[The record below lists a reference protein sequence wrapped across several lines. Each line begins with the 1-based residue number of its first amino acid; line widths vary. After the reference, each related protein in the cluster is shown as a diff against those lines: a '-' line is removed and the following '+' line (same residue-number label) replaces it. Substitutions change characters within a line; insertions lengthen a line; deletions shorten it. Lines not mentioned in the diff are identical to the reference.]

1 MAATASAT
9 QKSPTHRAP
18 AAGFSYRART
28 AQGKIVKGAFDVPN
42 EAAVTARLLT
52 MGLSP
57 ISISEKAEGTGLNR
71 DISLG
76 FLSRGIKTND
86 FAIATR
92 QLATMTAS
100 GLALLRAVT
109 VVADQTENA
118 KLQELLHDVARDIET
133 GNSFS
138 DSLAKHREIPLIMV
152 SMLRA
157 GEAGGFLDVALA
169 AVATTFEKEAK
180 LKATIKS
187 AMTYPAAVL
196 GIAVLAVI
204 AMLLFIVPVFKK
216 MFEGFGKGLPA
227 PTQVLVTISDNM
239 FWVLPTVI
247 VVIVGLSAL
256 WKAKKDDEAVRRVVH
271 PLLLKLP
278 IFGPLMG
285 KVAISRFARNLSNM
299 TLAGVP
305 LLKALQIVGQ
315 ASGNWVIEQTA
326 DRVAESVRLG
336 GSMAEP
342 LEQEKIFPAMVVQ
355 MVAVG
360 EESGSV
366 DTMLGKVADFY
377 DDEIEATSAALTSL
391 IEPLLIC
398 VLGVVVGGMVV
409 ALYMPIFSIASA
421 VH

>member
-1 MAATASAT
+1 MAAAPTVQKAAAT
-9 QKSPTHRAP
+9 SHG
-18 AAGFSYRART
+18 AGRSFAYRARNS
-28 AQGKIVKGAFDVPN
+28 AGKVVKGSFDLPN
-42 EAAVTARLLT
+42 ESAVATRLIG

-57 ISISEKAEGTGLNR
+57 LVITEKAEGTGLNR

-76 FLSRGIKTND
+76 FLSKGIKTND
-86 FAIATR
+86 FAVATR
-92 QLATMTAS
+92 QLATMTSS

-109 VVADQTENA
+109 VVADQTEND
-118 KLQELLHDVARDIET
+118 KLQELLHEVGRDIEV

-138 DSLAKHREIPLIMV
+138 DSLAKHREVPLIMT

-157 GEAGGFLDVALA
+157 GEEGGFLDVALA

-196 GIAVLAVI
+196 GIAVIAVI
-204 AMLLFIVPVFKK
+204 AMLIFIVPVFKK
-216 MFEGFGKGLPA
+216 MFEGFGKSLPA
-227 PTQVLVTISDNM
+227 PTQVLVDISDNM
-239 FWVLPTVI
+239 VWLLPTAI

-256 WKAKKDDEAVRRVVH
+256 WRAKKDDDAVRRIVD
-271 PLLLKLP
+271 PLLLKVP
-278 IFGPLMG
+278 IFGPLLA
-285 KVAISRFARNLSNM
+285 KIAISRFARNLANM
-299 TLAGVP
+299 THAGVP
-305 LLKALQIVGQ
+305 LLRSLQIVGH

-326 DRVAESVRLG
+326 VRVAESVRLG
-336 GSMAEP
+336 GSMSDP
-342 LEQEKIFPAMVVQ
+342 LSEEKIFPAMVVQ

-366 DTMLGKVADFY
+366 DIMLGKVADFY

>member
-1 MAATASAT
+1 MAGSAVA
-9 QKSPTHRAP
+9 QKGGARA
-18 AAGFSYRART
+18 ANKEFAYRARN
-28 AQGKIVKGAFDVPN
+28 AEGKIVKGAFDVPT
-42 EAAVTARLLT
+42 EAAAASRLLS

-57 ISISEKAEGTGLNR
+57 VSIAEKEVGSGLNKE
-71 DISLG
+71 ISLG
-76 FLSRGIKTND
+76 FLSKGIKTTHL
-86 FAIATR
+86 AVATR
-92 QLATMTAS
+92 QLATMTNS

-109 VVADQTENA
+109 VVADQTENE
-118 KLQELLHDVARDIET
+118 KLQALLHDVARDIET

-138 DSLAKHREIPLIMV
+138 DSLAKHKEIPLIMV

-157 GEAGGFLDVALA
+157 GEAGGFLDIALA

-196 GIAVLAVI
+196 GIAVIAVV
-204 AMLLFIVPVFKK
+204 AMLLFIVPIFKK
-216 MFEGFGKGLPA
+216 MFEGFGKALPL
-227 PTQVLVTISDNM
+227 PTQILVDISDNM
-239 FWVLPTVI
+239 VWIIPTAIVLI
-247 VVIVGLSAL
+247 VTLTAL
-256 WKAKKDDEAVRRVVH
+256 WRAKKDADAVRRVVH
-271 PLLLKLP
+271 PLLLKFP

-285 KVAISRFARNLSNM
+285 KVAISRFARNLANM
-299 TLAGVP
+299 THAGVP
-305 LLKALQIVGQ
+305 LLRALQIVGQ

-326 DRVAESVRLG
+326 NRVAESIRLG

-342 LEQEKIFPAMVVQ
+342 LSEEKIFPAMVVQ

-366 DTMLGKVADFY
+366 DVMLGKVADFY

>member
-1 MAATASAT
+1 MAAAAT
-9 QKSPTHRAP
+9 STRGGAKEY
-18 AAGFSYRART
+18 SYRARD
-28 AQGKIVKGAFDVPN
+28 AQGKIVKGSFDLPT
-42 EAAVTARLLT
+42 EAAVSARIIG

-57 ISISEKAEGTGLNR
+57 VSISEKAAGTGLNK

-76 FLSRGIKTND
+76 FLSRGIKTGD
-86 FAIATR
+86 FAVATR
-92 QLATMTAS
+92 QLATMTNA
-100 GLALLRAVT
+100 GLALLRAVS
-109 VVADQTENA
+109 VVADQTENE
-118 KLQELLHDVARDIET
+118 KLREMLHDVGRDIET

-138 DSLAKHREIPLIMV
+138 DSLAKHREVPLIMV

-196 GIAVLAVI
+196 GIAVIAVI

-216 MFEGFGKGLPA
+216 MFEGFGKALPA
-227 PTQVLVTISDNM
+227 PTQLLVDISDNM
-239 FWVLPTVI
+239 VWALPTAI

-256 WKAKKDDEAVRRVVH
+256 WRAKKDDDAVRRIVH
-271 PLLLKLP
+271 PLMLKFP
-278 IFGPLMG
+278 VFGPLMG
-285 KVAISRFARNLSNM
+285 KVAISRFARNMANM
-299 TLAGVP
+299 TQAGVP

-326 DRVAESVRLG
+326 GRVAESIRLG

-342 LEQEKIFPAMVVQ
+342 LSEEKIFPAMVVQ

-366 DTMLGKVADFY
+366 DTMLAKVADFY

>member
-1 MAATASAT
+1 MAAVATAQRSAA
-9 QKSPTHRAP
+9 KE
-18 AAGFSYRART
+18 FSYRARD
-28 AQGKIVKGAFDVPN
+28 AQGKIVKGSFDVPN
-42 EAAVTARLLT
+42 EGAVSARLLG

-57 ISISEKAEGTGLNR
+57 ISIAEKAPGSGLNR
-71 DISLG
+71 DISIG
-76 FLSRGIKTND
+76 FLSRGIKTGD
-86 FAIATR
+86 FAVATR
-92 QLATMTAS
+92 QLATMTNS

-109 VVADQTENA
+109 VVGDQTEND
-118 KLQELLHDVARDIET
+118 KLRELLQDVARDIET

-138 DSLAKHREIPLIMV
+138 DSLAKHKEVPLIMV

-180 LKATIKS
+180 LKSTIKS

-196 GIAVLAVI
+196 GIAVIAVI

-216 MFEGFGKGLPA
+216 MFEGFGKALPA
-227 PTQVLVTISDNM
+227 PTQVLVDISDNM
-239 FWVLPTVI
+239 VWILPTAI
-247 VVIVGLSAL
+247 VVIVALSAF
-256 WKAKKDDEAVRRVVH
+256 WKAKKDDDAVRRIVH

-278 IFGPLMG
+278 VFGPLMA
-285 KVAISRFARNLSNM
+285 KVAISRFARNMANM
-299 TLAGVP
+299 TQAGVP

-326 DRVAESVRLG
+326 GRVAESIRLG
-336 GSMAEP
+336 GTMADP
-342 LEQEKIFPAMVVQ
+342 LSEEKIFPAMVVQ

>member
-1 MAATASAT
+1 MAVAAAA
-9 QKSPTHRAP
+9 QKAAARSGVRA
-18 AAGFSYRART
+18 FDYRARNSV
-28 AQGKIVKGAFDVPN
+28 GKVVKGSFELPN
-42 EAAVTARLLT
+42 EAAVSARLLS

-57 ISISEKAEGTGLNR
+57 VSISEKAEGTGLNR
-71 DISLG
+71 DISIG
-76 FLSRGIKTND
+76 FLSRGIKTKD

-92 QLATMTAS
+92 QLATMTNS

-109 VVADQTENA
+109 VVADQTEND
-118 KLQELLHDVARDIET
+118 KLQEMLQDVARDIET

-138 DSLAKHREIPLIMV
+138 DSLAKHREVPLIMV

-216 MFEGFGKGLPA
+216 MFEGFGKSLPV
-227 PTQVLVTISDNM
+227 PTQVLVDISDNM
-239 FWVLPTVI
+239 VWILPTAI
-247 VVIVGLSAL
+247 VLIVGLSAL
-256 WKAKKDDEAVRRVVH
+256 WKAKKNEDGVRRIVH
-271 PLLLKLP
+271 PLLLKFP

-285 KVAISRFARNLSNM
+285 KVAISRFARNLANM
-299 TLAGVP
+299 TQAGVP
-305 LLKALQIVGQ
+305 LLRALQIVGQ

-326 DRVAESVRLG
+326 GRVGESVRLG

-342 LEQEKIFPAMVVQ
+342 LSEEKIFPAMVVQ

-360 EESGSV
+360 EESGSIDV
-366 DTMLGKVADFY
+366 MLAKVADFY
-377 DDEIEATSAALTSL
+377 DEEIEATSAALTSL

-409 ALYMPIFSIASA
+409 ALYMPIFGIASA
-421 VH
+421 IH

>member
-1 MAATASAT
+1 MAGAATAQKAGGARGSA
-9 QKSPTHRAP
+9 REFA
-18 AAGFSYRART
+18 YRARN
-28 AQGKIVKGAFDVPN
+28 AQGKVVKGAFDLPN
-42 EAAVTARLLT
+42 EAAVATRLLG

-57 ISISEKAEGTGLNR
+57 VSITEKEAGTGLNR
-71 DISLG
+71 EISLG
-76 FLSRGIKTND
+76 FLARGIKTTD
-86 FAIATR
+86 FAVATR
-92 QLATMTAS
+92 QLATMTNS

-109 VVADQTENA
+109 VVADQTEND
-118 KLQELLHDVARDIET
+118 KLRDLLHDVARDIET
-133 GNSFS
+133 GSSFS
-138 DSLAKHREIPLIMV
+138 DSLAKHREVPLIMV

-157 GEAGGFLDVALA
+157 GEAGGFLDVALG

-204 AMLLFIVPVFKK
+204 AMLLFIVPIFKK
-216 MFEGFGKGLPA
+216 MFEGFGKALPV

-239 FWVLPTVI
+239 IWLLPTLI
-247 VVIVGLSAL
+247 VVVFAL
-256 WKAKKDDEAVRRVVH
+256 TTLWRAKKDTDGVRRVVH
-271 PLLLKLP
+271 PLLLKVP
-278 IFGPLMG
+278 VFGPLMG
-285 KVAISRFARNLSNM
+285 KVAISRFARNLANM
-299 TLAGVP
+299 THAGVP
-305 LLKALQIVGQ
+305 LLRALQIVGQ

-326 DRVAESVRLG
+326 GRVAESVRLG

-342 LEQEKIFPAMVVQ
+342 LAEEKIFPAMVVQ

-391 IEPLLIC
+391 IEPILIC

>member
-1 MAATASAT
+1 MAVSAAA
-9 QKSPTHRAP
+9 QK
-18 AAGFSYRART
+18 AAARSGAKAFDYRARNAT
-28 AQGKIVKGAFDVPN
+28 GKIVKGSLDLPN
-42 EAAVTARLLT
+42 EAAVSARLVT

-57 ISISEKAEGTGLNR
+57 VQISEKAEGTGLNR
-71 DISLG
+71 EISIG
-76 FLSRGIKTND
+76 FLARGIKTND
-86 FAIATR
+86 FAVATR

-109 VVADQTENA
+109 VVADQTQND
-118 KLQELLHDVARDIET
+118 KLQTLLHDVARDIET
-133 GNSFS
+133 GNAFS
-138 DSLAKHREIPLIMV
+138 ESLAKHREIPLIMV

-196 GIAVLAVI
+196 GIAVIAVI

-216 MFEGFGKGLPA
+216 MFAGFGRGLPL
-227 PTQVLVTISDNM
+227 PTQILVTLSDNM
-239 FWVLPTVI
+239 IWILPTAI
-247 VVIVGLSAL
+247 VLIFAASAL
-256 WKAKKDDEAVRRVVH
+256 WKAKKDEDSVRRVVH

-278 IFGPLMG
+278 VFGPLMA
-285 KVAISRFARNLSNM
+285 KIAISRFARNLSNM
-299 TLAGVP
+299 TQAGVP
-305 LLKALQIVGQ
+305 LLRALQIVGQ

-326 DRVAESVRLG
+326 GRVAESVRLG

-342 LEQEKIFPAMVVQ
+342 LSEEKIFPAMVVQ

-377 DDEIEATSAALTSL
+377 DDEIDATSAALTSL
-391 IEPLLIC
+391 IEPILIC

>member
-1 MAATASAT
+1 MAGATAKA
-9 QKSPTHRAP
+9 PTRN
-18 AAGFSYRART
+18 GGKDFEYRARN
-28 AQGKIVKGAFDVPN
+28 AQGRIVRGSFDLPN
-42 EAAVTARLLT
+42 ESAVATRLIG

-57 ISISEKAEGTGLNR
+57 VSISEKAGGTGFNR
-71 DISLG
+71 EISLG
-76 FLSRGIKTND
+76 FLSKGIKTTD
-86 FAIATR
+86 LAVATR
-92 QLATMTAS
+92 QLATMTNS
-100 GLALLRAVT
+100 GLALLRAVS
-109 VVADQTENA
+109 VVGDQTEND
-118 KLQELLHDVARDIET
+118 KLRELLQDVARDIEI

-138 DSLAKHREIPLIMV
+138 DSLAKHKEIPLIMV

-157 GEAGGFLDVALA
+157 GEAGGFLDIALA

-196 GIAVLAVI
+196 GIAVIAVI

-216 MFEGFGKGLPA
+216 MFEGFGKSLPL
-227 PTQVLVTISDNM
+227 PTQILVTISDNM
-239 FWVLPTVI
+239 IWLLPTGI
-247 VVIVGLSAL
+247 VLIVALSSL
-256 WKAKKDDEAVRRVVH
+256 WRAKKDTEGVRRVVH
-271 PLLLKLP
+271 PLLLKVP

-285 KVAISRFARNLSNM
+285 KVAISRFARNLANM
-299 TLAGVP
+299 TQAGVP
-305 LLKALQIVGQ
+305 LLRALQIVGQ

-326 DRVAESVRLG
+326 LRVAESVRLG

-342 LEQEKIFPAMVVQ
+342 LAEEKIFPAMVVQ

-366 DTMLGKVADFY
+366 DVMLGKVADFY

>member
-1 MAATASAT
+1 MAGAATA
-9 QKSPTHRAP
+9 QKTPSRG
-18 AAGFSYRART
+18 AAKEFSYRARN
-28 AQGKIVKGAFDVPN
+28 AEGRIVKGAFDLPN
-42 EAAVTARLLT
+42 ESAVSARLLS

-57 ISISEKAEGTGLNR
+57 VDISEKNSGTGLNR

-76 FLSRGIKTND
+76 FLARGIKTGD
-86 FAIATR
+86 FAVATR
-92 QLATMTAS
+92 QLATMTQS

-109 VVADQTENA
+109 VVADQTQND
-118 KLQELLHDVARDIET
+118 KLRDLLHDVSRDIET

-138 DSLAKHREIPLIMV
+138 DSLAKHKEVPLIMV

-196 GIAVLAVI
+196 GIAVIAVI
-204 AMLLFIVPVFKK
+204 AMLIFIVPVFKK
-216 MFEGFGKGLPA
+216 MFEGFGKALPA
-227 PTQVLVTISDNM
+227 PTQVLVDISDNM
-239 FWVLPTVI
+239 VWILPTVI
-247 VVIVGLSAL
+247 VLIVGGSAL
-256 WKAKKDDEAVRRVVH
+256 WRAKKNDDAVRRIVH
-271 PLLLKLP
+271 PLMLKFP
-278 IFGPLMG
+278 VFGPLMT
-285 KVAISRFARNLSNM
+285 KVAISRFARNMANM
-299 TLAGVP
+299 TQAGVP

-326 DRVAESVRLG
+326 GRVAESIRLG

-342 LEQEKIFPAMVVQ
+342 LSEEKIFPAMVVQ